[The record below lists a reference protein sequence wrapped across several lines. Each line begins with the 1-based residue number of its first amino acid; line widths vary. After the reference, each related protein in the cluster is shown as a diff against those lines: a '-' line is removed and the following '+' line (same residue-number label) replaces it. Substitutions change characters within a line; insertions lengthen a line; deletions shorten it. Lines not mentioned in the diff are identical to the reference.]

1 MSTILTNKIETKS
14 GGLTLDPGAGN
25 SITIVG
31 SITGYATEN
40 YVTTAISNLVDSAP
54 AALDTL
60 NELSAALGD
69 DANFSTT
76 VTNSIATKWTQD
88 NTKISNW
95 DTAYGWG
102 DHGVEGY
109 ATETFVGTATT
120 NSSNWDTAYGW
131 GDHALAGYD
140 NQYSV
145 SVISTNTSASKDT
158 VYVFTASLVL
168 TLPASPAVGD
178 KIGISNQS
186 GTTTATVARNGNNIQ
201 GFAEDMVI
209 DIDGAG
215 IELIYTGVTKGWII
229 L

>member
-14 GGLTLDPGAGN
+14 GGLTLDPGVGN

-31 SITGYATEN
+31 SITGYATES

-109 ATETFVGTATT
+109 ATETFVGTATA

-140 NQYSV
+140 NQYAV

-158 VYVFTASLVL
+158 IYVFTASLVL

-186 GTTTATVARNGNNIQ
+186 GTTTATVARNGNNIA
-201 GFAEDMVI
+201 GLAEDLTI
-209 DIDGAG
+209 DVDNLGIQLLYSGA
-215 IELIYTGVTKGWII
+215 TKGWVI